1 MLNEEKVILMTKL
14 AFYESKEGRKCQK
27 VANYF
32 RSDFIVIQVAKALI
46 GATISFAVILGLYIV
61 YNLEEFM
68 ANIYKMDLVSFAKN
82 LLTYY
87 VYGLV
92 AYFVIAYVLGTI
104 KFFMARKSLRNY
116 FQNLKKLY
124 SLYNPK
130 DEARPGRK

>member
-14 AFYESKEGRKCQK
+14 ASYESKEGRKCQK

>member
-14 AFYESKEGRKCQK
+14 ASYESKEGRKCQK

-46 GATISFAVILGLYIV
+46 GATISFGIVLGLYIV

-82 LLTYY
+82 ILTYY
-87 VYGLV
+87 IYVMV

-104 KFFMARKSLRNY
+104 RFFMARKSLRNY
-116 FQNLKKLY
+116 FLNLKKLY
-124 SLYNPK
+124 SFYNTK
-130 DEARPGRK
+130 NEARPGRK